1 MKEITKANFK
11 EATETGIKIVVF
23 SAPWCGPCRM
33 MTPVFEQIEKEEGI
47 DVLKVNVDNE
57 TDLSVEHGIKSVPT
71 IMIFKNGKMVKN
83 FIGAKSK
90 TAIIDEIEAI
100 R

>member
-11 EATETGIKIVVF
+11 QELETGVKIVTF

-47 DVLKVNVDNE
+47 EVFKVNVDNE
-57 TDLSVEHGIKSVPT
+57 PDLSAEHNIKSVPT

-90 TAIIDEIEAI
+90 SSIIDEIKSI
-100 R
+100 S